1 MPDRFCETVGINK
14 IDRNNEY
21 MYLFYRK
28 EFTMDFYEK
37 WEQMSPESKI
47 AVAALFK
54 STGIDIEKEILSLCE
69 RKSGEPDWIGLNTAA
84 RIANVSRCTVRR
96 WCMNNLIEWR
106 KLNKARCGRILI
118 SRASLTGFIDSCKA
132 QEVQA

>member
-1 MPDRFCETVGINK
+1 
-14 IDRNNEY
+14 
-21 MYLFYRK
+21 
-28 EFTMDFYEK
+28 MDFYEK
-37 WEQMSPESKI
+37 WEKMSPESKI

-54 STGIDIEKEILSLCE
+54 GTGIDIEKEILSLCE

-84 RIANVSRCTVRR
+84 GIANVSRCTVRR